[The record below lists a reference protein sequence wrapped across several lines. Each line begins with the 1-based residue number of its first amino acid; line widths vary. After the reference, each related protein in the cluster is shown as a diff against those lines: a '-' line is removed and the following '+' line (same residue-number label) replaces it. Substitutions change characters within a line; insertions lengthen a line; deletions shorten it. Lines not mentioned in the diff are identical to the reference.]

1 MDKKDFKLLTVYEYF
16 NYSVFLRENGK
27 VSEKFCVDAE
37 PIYGAIIKNTDNVDE
52 MVNIIKADVRKNTLA
67 DVVMVIVYQMV
78 VSKENY
84 NSLKRTLS
92 NMSEEELILQ
102 IYKQSLYKKDIISV
116 TAVLPLVFQDRIS
129 IDKMIS

>member
-1 MDKKDFKLLTVYEYF
+1 MFGNL
-16 NYSVFLRENGK
+16 SV
-27 VSEKFCVDAE
+27 
-37 PIYGAIIKNTDNVDE
+37 KNTDNVDE

-102 IYKQSLYKKDIISV
+102 IYKQSLYKKDTISV
-116 TAVLPLVFQDRIS
+116 IAVLPLVFQDRIS